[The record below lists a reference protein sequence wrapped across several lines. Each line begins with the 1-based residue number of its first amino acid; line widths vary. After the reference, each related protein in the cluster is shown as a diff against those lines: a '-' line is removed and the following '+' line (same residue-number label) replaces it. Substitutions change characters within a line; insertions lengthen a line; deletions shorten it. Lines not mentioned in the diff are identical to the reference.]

1 MTKKFLVSS
10 WVTDPV
16 ITDHDWEELEAAAN
30 TSFAPEHRG
39 EIKAAI
45 VHYNES
51 ASVYRGSPRLSEIR
65 PGIEEIAKRAKQL
78 VAAIDRRF
86 GDRKLGRATRKAIE
100 LESLRDRK
108 EYPLDPTLKTI
119 RLFSRDAAATAKRC
133 SIDDIGGKGDPHL
146 GPLLLRLLKVYLLS
160 GGKGIYSESS
170 KKFLFAASRIA
181 GASINS
187 EEALVKRLNRARK
200 PGTQPPS
207 F

>member
-65 PGIEEIAKRAKQL
+65 PGIEEIAKRAKRL

-86 GDRKLGRATRKAIE
+86 GDRKLGRKAIE

-146 GPLLLRLLKVYLLS
+146 GPLLLRLLKVYLLA
-160 GGKGIYSESS
+160 GGKGIYSKASLR
-170 KKFLFAASRIA
+170 FLDLASRIA
-181 GASINS
+181 GAGIHT
-187 EEALVKRLNRARK
+187 EEAFVKRIRRERK
-200 PGTQPPS
+200 KGT
-207 F
+207 